1 MVSVSTILQQLR
13 VFGESSGLVIN
24 AAKSSIFFAGVTG
37 DMKQAILNLS
47 QFTEGTFPFKYLGVS
62 LSPHRL
68 LASQFS
74 PLIQQLEVA
83 IQSWMGKYL
92 SYAGRLELIKY
103 VLHGIVQFWISIF
116 PIPAAV
122 ISKITSLCRNFL
134 WTGDVLKSK
143 SALVAWKQVCLPKD
157 EGGLAILD
165 IKARNS
171 SFFAKLLWNIH
182 MKSDSLWIQ
191 WVDHYY
197 ISHASIWSLDAKKT
211 DSPLWKSI
219 FSLRDRLID
228 LCGGVAP
235 VQQLLSSWDSGLHS
249 FTASAY
255 DFFRYKAEP
264 VRWASV
270 IWEQWSLPK
279 HSFSLWLAML
289 GKLRTRDRLQFLSP
303 DPVCSLCQNAD
314 ESHAHL
320 FFNCDWSSSLW
331 SKARFWLKIHNNMHQ
346 SHLSLTKQQK
356 RATTENEKSITCHT
370 CVFDMGRKKQA
381 HLQQHCQISGCH
393 LHEIS
398 NFVLH
403 YFVFS

>member
-1 MVSVSTILQQLR
+1 ALGISHLGFVDDILLLCRCDMVSVSTILQQLR

-191 WVDHYY
+191 W
-197 ISHASIWSLDAKKT
+197 
-211 DSPLWKSI
+211 
-219 FSLRDRLID
+219 
-228 LCGGVAP
+228 
-235 VQQLLSSWDSGLHS
+235 LLSSWDSGLHS

-270 IWEQWSLPK
+270 IWEQWSLPR

-356 RATTENEKSITCHT
+356 RAATENEKSITCHT